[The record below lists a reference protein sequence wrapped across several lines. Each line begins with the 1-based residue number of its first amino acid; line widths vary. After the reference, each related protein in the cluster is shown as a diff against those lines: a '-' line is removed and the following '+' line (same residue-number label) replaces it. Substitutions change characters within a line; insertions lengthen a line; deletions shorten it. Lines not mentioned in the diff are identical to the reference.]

1 MELCSCFQRFEQKY
15 LLDTDTYQKL
25 RLELTPYMESDQ
37 YGISH
42 ISSIYF
48 DTPDRRLV
56 RSSLEKPVYKE
67 KLRLRCYG
75 LPGPQDPVYVEV
87 KMKYKGIVYKRRVE
101 MPLKEA
107 EAYLYHGCRPARDTQ
122 VLREVDYMRQFYREL
137 VPAAYI
143 GYERVAL
150 YGLENSGLRVTFDWN
165 LRWRDQN
172 LHLDGSTEGRLLL
185 PEDQWLMEI
194 KLPDVMPLWMAR
206 LFNRLQVFPTSFS
219 KYGTAYR
226 ESAYMSRI
234 PESSQANSQ
243 QKGEI
248 ICAS

>member
-87 KMKYKGIVYKRRVE
+87 KKKYKGIVYKSGDAPEGSRGVPLPW
-101 MPLKEA
+101 MPASQGHPGLTRGG
-107 EAYLYHGCRPARDTQ
+107 LYAPILPG
-122 VLREVDYMRQFYREL
+122 
-137 VPAAYI
+137 I
-143 GYERVAL
+143 GP
-150 YGLENSGLRVTFDWN
+150 
-165 LRWRDQN
+165 
-172 LHLDGSTEGRLLL
+172 GSVH
-185 PEDQWLMEI
+185 WL
-194 KLPDVMPLWMAR
+194 
-206 LFNRLQVFPTSFS
+206 
-219 KYGTAYR
+219 
-226 ESAYMSRI
+226 
-234 PESSQANSQ
+234 
-243 QKGEI
+243 
-248 ICAS
+248 

>member
-75 LPGPQDPVYVEV
+75 LPLPWMPASQGHPGLTRGGLYAPILPGIGP
-87 KMKYKGIVYKRRVE
+87 
-101 MPLKEA
+101 
-107 EAYLYHGCRPARDTQ
+107 
-122 VLREVDYMRQFYREL
+122 
-137 VPAAYI
+137 
-143 GYERVAL
+143 
-150 YGLENSGLRVTFDWN
+150 
-165 LRWRDQN
+165 
-172 LHLDGSTEGRLLL
+172 GSVH
-185 PEDQWLMEI
+185 WL
-194 KLPDVMPLWMAR
+194 
-206 LFNRLQVFPTSFS
+206 
-219 KYGTAYR
+219 
-226 ESAYMSRI
+226 
-234 PESSQANSQ
+234 
-243 QKGEI
+243 
-248 ICAS
+248 